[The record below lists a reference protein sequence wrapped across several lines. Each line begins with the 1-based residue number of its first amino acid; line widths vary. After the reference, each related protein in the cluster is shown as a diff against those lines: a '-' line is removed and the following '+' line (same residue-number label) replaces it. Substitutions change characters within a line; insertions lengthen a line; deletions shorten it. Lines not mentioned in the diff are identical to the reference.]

1 MKFYNRTKEIEE
13 LRRIQTRAFESRSR
27 MTVITGRRRI
37 GKTSLALRA
46 TQGNY
51 PTVYLFVS
59 RKNEAALCEEFAGLI
74 TAALGCYVP
83 PEIQSFKSLFRM
95 LMELAGRRKFNLII
109 DEFQEFFNI
118 NPSVFSDMQNIWDS
132 LRNETNVNLLLMGSV
147 YSMMHKI
154 FESYHEPLF
163 GRADAMIRL
172 SGLGTHTLKEI
183 MHDYRPGYSN
193 DDLLAFYT
201 ITGGVPKYIE
211 LLCEDTD
218 LSVEGILGYVVR
230 ENSPFVTEG
239 RNLLIEEFGKDYGMY
254 FSILSCI
261 ASGINTQGAI
271 ESALGNAIVSGHLK
285 RLIED
290 YSLIKR
296 VRPIMAKPRSQ
307 NVQYEI
313 TDNFLRFWFN
323 YFDRNQTL
331 VELNNFEYLLKTV
344 TSDYPTYSGLALEKW
359 FRQKLIE
366 SKQYSD
372 IGSWWERK
380 KGKDANEIDIV
391 AISIDGKSALVAEVK
406 RQHRNYDHKAF
417 MDKVESIRTNILS
430 NYSIETRLLTLDDM

>member
-1 MKFYNRTKEIEE
+1 MKFYNRRKEIEE
-13 LRRIQTRAFESRSR
+13 LRRIQARAFDSRSR

-46 TQGNY
+46 TEGEP

-74 TAALGCYVP
+74 SSALGCFVP
-83 PEIQSFKSLFRM
+83 NEIKSFRSLFRM
-95 LMELAGRRKFNLII
+95 LMELAKTRKFNLII

-118 NPSVFSDMQNIWDS
+118 NPAIYSEMQNIWD
-132 LRNETNVNLLLMGSV
+132 LYRNDTHVNLLLMGSV

-154 FESYHEPLF
+154 FENYHEPLF
-163 GRADAMIRL
+163 GRADAILHL
-172 SGLGTHTLKEI
+172 SGFDTDTIKEI
-183 MHDYRPGYSN
+183 MRDFRPDYTN
-193 DDLLAFYT
+193 DELLALYT

-218 LSVEGILGYVVR
+218 LSIEGIIEYVVR
-230 ENSPFVTEG
+230 ENSLFVNEG

-254 FSILSCI
+254 FSVLSCI

-271 ESALGNAIVSGHLK
+271 ESSLGGVTVAGYLK

-296 VRPIMAKPRSQ
+296 VRPILSKPRSQ

-313 TDNFLRFWFN
+313 NDNFLRFWFN

-331 VELNNFEYLLKTV
+331 VELNNFEYLRQIVL
-344 TSDYPTYSGLALEKW
+344 SDYPTFSGLTLEKW
-359 FRQKLIE
+359 FRRKMME
-366 SKQYSD
+366 SHKYSD

-380 KGKDANEIDIV
+380 KGKEANEIDIV
-391 AISIDGKSALVAEVK
+391 ALSIDGKTATLAEVK
-406 RQHRNYDHKAF
+406 RQQRNYDHKLF
-417 MDKVESIRTNILS
+417 MEKVETIKTSILS
-430 NYSIETRLLTLDDM
+430 KYEIKTGLLTLDDM